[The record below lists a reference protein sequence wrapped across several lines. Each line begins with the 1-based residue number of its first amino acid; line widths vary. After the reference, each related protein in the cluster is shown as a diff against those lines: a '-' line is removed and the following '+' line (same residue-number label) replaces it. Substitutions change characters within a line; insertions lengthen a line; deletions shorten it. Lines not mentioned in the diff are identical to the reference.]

1 MSGFLPPSLTTL
13 FERNQEATVYVGN
26 VDLRVTEEILWELFT
41 QCGPVINVHLP
52 RDKIT
57 SEHQG
62 FCFIEFRGE
71 EDADYSIK
79 ILHMIKL
86 YGKPIKVNKVS
97 QDKRTQEV
105 GANLFVG
112 NLSEEVDEKQLK
124 DIFTAFGVVL
134 STKIMRD
141 PESGMSKK
149 YGFVSFDNFDSA
161 DDSIKKLNGQYI
173 SGKPI
178 EVTYAYKKDT
188 KSGDK
193 HGSVA
198 ERILAANRPI
208 NMLQSSGENES
219 APVMTSFPSMMNP
232 NFNLPRQ
239 PNVPITTG
247 PQVNLPNLPVMP
259 QIGIP
264 MNMNMP
270 PLGPPMHIPL
280 GMLHH
285 PMQMPVNPTGIPQM
299 VVQPIGMI
307 PRNIAPTNINLVR
320 PPMMP
325 PNIK

>member
-13 FERNQEATVYVGN
+13 FERNQEASVYVGN

-57 SEHQG
+57 GEHQG

-112 NLSEEVDEKQLK
+112 NLSEEVDEKQMK

-161 DDSIKKLNGQYI
+161 DDAIKKLNGQYI
-173 SGKPI
+173 SGKPV
-178 EVTYAYKKDT
+178 EVMYAYKKDT
-188 KSGDK
+188 KSGEK

-198 ERILAANRPI
+198 ERILAANRPV
-208 NMLQSSGENES
+208 NMFASSNETGG
-219 APVMTSFPSMMNP
+219 APAMTSFPSMMNP
-232 NFNLPRQ
+232 NFNLPMQ
-239 PNVPITTG
+239 PNVQITTG
-247 PQVNLPNLPVMP
+247 PPSNLPNMPVMP
-259 QIGIP
+259 PMGIP
-264 MNMNMP
+264 MGMNMP
-270 PLGPPMHIPL
+270 PLGPPMQMHMNIT
-280 GMLHH
+280 H
-285 PMQMPVNPTGIPQM
+285 PMQIPIRPM
-299 VVQPIGMI
+299 GVPIMK
-307 PRNIAPTNINLVR
+307 PPMNIAPTNINLIR

-325 PNIK
+325 PTIPPNLK